1 MLSVWNLS
9 SEAATPLRIAA
20 KVPDAPSS
28 SRLKNLEPVSKLV
41 SKYDYSIV
49 HTTGLIYRT
58 YLAVYSAAWHQALF
72 LVCI

>member
-9 SEAATPLRIAA
+9 GEAATPLRVAA
-20 KVPDAPSS
+20 KVPDTPSS

-49 HTTGLIYRT
+49 HTTGLICRT
-58 YLAVYSAAWHQALF
+58 NLALQSTVLRAIRRYS
-72 LVCI
+72 